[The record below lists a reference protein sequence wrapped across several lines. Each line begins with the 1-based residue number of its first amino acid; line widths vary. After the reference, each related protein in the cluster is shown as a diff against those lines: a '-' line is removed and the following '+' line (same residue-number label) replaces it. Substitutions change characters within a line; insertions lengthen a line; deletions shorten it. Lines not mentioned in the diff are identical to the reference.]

1 MSRWSQWIYCVQNA
15 KIPKANGS
23 IHCYYWWTPAEVY
36 YHRLH
41 HWYLCAWL
49 KVCQCCNLL
58 FFQWNVSNARL
69 IQNRPCQGQLGMSK
83 VVLWQMTSWIWEC
96 WCPQIMS
103 GTIWDVLGQMG
114 LGMVIPCQGHPQ
126 NSKGVLGT
134 ERAWLCNSD
143 AHRLYQGQPW
153 ISWISTELLLV

>member
-58 FFQWNVSNARL
+58 FFQWNVSNAHTHRIFTTVHAVVIHWWTPAEYCTISVSNQHFTEDVCL
-69 IQNRPCQGQLGMSK
+69 FDWKACEAHTYRTFIAIQFHSLVDTCRGNIPQMIQS
-83 VVLWQMTSWIWEC
+83 LWMRFITA
-96 WCPQIMS
+96 
-103 GTIWDVLGQMG
+103 
-114 LGMVIPCQGHPQ
+114 
-126 NSKGVLGT
+126 N
-134 ERAWLCNSD
+134 
-143 AHRLYQGQPW
+143 
-153 ISWISTELLLV
+153 